1 MQYRTFGSTGLSVSA
16 LGFGTMRLP
25 TMDEKA
31 MGANLNEEESI
42 RLIRHAIDEGVNYID
57 TADRYHEGNS
67 ECLVA
72 KALADGYRE
81 KVYLADKSPVWLL
94 ETPEDFDRIL
104 DEQLKKCAADH
115 FDFYLLHALNAN
127 TFADK
132 VKGLHLVE
140 RMQQAKADGKI
151 GHIGFSFH
159 DRLPVFREILEY
171 SDAWEF
177 CQIQLNY
184 VDADYQAGVEGMRM
198 AAERGMGVIAME
210 PLLGGKLANPT
221 GTMAE
226 RISPERP
233 PVQWALD
240 WLWNQPEVSMLL
252 SGMGNQE
259 QVEQNLAYADQSSVH
274 CLSESD
280 LAMLEGVHQAYLD
293 DTRIPCT
300 GCSYCVPCP
309 QGLDI
314 PELFAAY
321 NSVVSSTKPVAQRK
335 YAAFD
340 VKASQ
345 CVKCG
350 ACEALCPQQL
360 PISKHMKLL
369 ADFFE

>member
-1 MQYRTFGSTGLSVSA
+1 MQYRAFGNTGLSVSA

-25 TMDEKA
+25 TVDDKA
-31 MGANLNEEESI
+31 MGANLDETESI
-42 RLIRHAIDEGVNYID
+42 RLIRHAIDKGVNYID
-57 TADRYHEGNS
+57 TAYRYHDGNS
-67 ECLVA
+67 ELLVA

-81 KVYLADKSPVWLL
+81 KVYLANKSPIWLL

-104 DEQLKKCAADH
+104 DEQLEKCATDH
-115 FDFYLLHALNAN
+115 FDFYLLHAINAN
-127 TFADK
+127 TFAEK
-132 VKGLHLVE
+132 VKGLRLVD
-140 RMQQAKADGKI
+140 RMQKAKDAGKI
-151 GHIGFSFH
+151 SHIGFSFH
-159 DRLPVFREILEY
+159 DQLPVFQEILEY
-171 SDAWEF
+171 TDAWEF

-184 VDADYQAGVEGMRM
+184 VDTDYQAGVEGLRM

-226 RISPERP
+226 RISQDRP

-240 WLWNQPEVSMLL
+240 WLWNQPEVSLLL
-252 SGMGNQE
+252 SGMGDME
-259 QVEQNLAYADQSSVH
+259 QVEQNLAYAEQSRVG
-274 CLSESD
+274 CLNEAE
-280 LAMLEGVHQAYLD
+280 LAMLEDVHQAYLEE
-293 DTRIPCT
+293 TRIPCT
-300 GCSYCVPCP
+300 RCSYCMPCP

-321 NSVVSSTKPVAQRK
+321 NSVVGSTKPVAQRK
-335 YAAFD
+335 YAAIE

-360 PISKHMKLL
+360 PISEHMKML